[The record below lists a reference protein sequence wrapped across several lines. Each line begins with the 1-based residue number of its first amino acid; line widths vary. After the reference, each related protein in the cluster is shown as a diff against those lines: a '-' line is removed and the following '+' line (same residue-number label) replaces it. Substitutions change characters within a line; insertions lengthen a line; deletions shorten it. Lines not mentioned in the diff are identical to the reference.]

1 MFKYLSRHL
10 QLKLVVVVMLGVVVA
25 FSVIGWQ
32 RIVEENSNRLH
43 DLSRSGQERVTLV
56 AAASANLLIGHDY
69 SNMEALADRVLSQRD
84 VLQVLIKNAAGKVMV
99 RRDKAES
106 SNQAGLLFE
115 APVVFSS
122 ETVGTAVIKIS
133 TTKHD
138 EAAAAVYTK
147 VIVDQLGYGI
157 TLGLL
162 IYVVAS
168 RVIVKPIT
176 RISDQ
181 MKQIINA
188 DFADIPE
195 PLQVSGNDEISAL
208 GRIFNDLNRQVYAA
222 QQQLQMKV
230 DLARSDLM
238 TTNRELHERTAE
250 LERAF
255 GLVEKLA
262 ITDSLTQLHNR
273 RHFDDRLVQEFN
285 RAGRFGEP
293 LTLLLLD
300 VDHFKQVNDT
310 QGHAAGDAL
319 LQSLASILDK
329 RCRASD
335 IVARLGGDEFA
346 FLLYRTH
353 LQEGAAFAAELLSV
367 INAHRFSFQHEDLGL
382 SVSIGLACTLDSPT
396 SVKALYG
403 AADAALYEAKRDGRS
418 CFATHPSKTV
428 VVTG

>member
-1 MFKYLSRHL
+1 MYKYLSRHL
-10 QLKLVVVVMLGVVVA
+10 QLKLVVVVMLGIVVA
-25 FSVIGWQ
+25 FSVIGWL
-32 RIVEENSNRLH
+32 RIVEENSNQLH

-84 VLQVLIKNAAGKVMV
+84 VLLVLIKNASGKVMV

-106 SNQAGLLFE
+106 PNQAGLLFE

-122 ETVGTAVIKIS
+122 ETVGAAVIKIS
-133 TTKHD
+133 TSKLD
-138 EAAAAVYTK
+138 ENAAAVYAK
-147 VIVDQLGYGI
+147 VIVDQLAYGL

-162 IYVVAS
+162 IYVVAF

-181 MKQIINA
+181 MKRIIDA
-188 DFADIPE
+188 DFAGVPE
-195 PLQVSGNDEISAL
+195 PLQVSGDDEISAL

-319 LQSLASILDK
+319 LQALACILDK

-367 INAHRFSFQHEDLGL
+367 ISAHRFSFQGRDLTMG
-382 SVSIGLACTLDSPT
+382 VSMGLACTLDSST

-403 AADAALYEAKRDGRS
+403 AADSALYEAKRNGRS
-418 CFATHPSKTV
+418 GFATHPFQTAFSTR
-428 VVTG
+428 